1 MNLGAYIFKFTK
13 KFLLTALFV
22 GFLLGYI
29 LSMPPMG
36 PTNFAVMSKGFRK
49 QIGEGLAIGAGAGFM
64 DMIYVMISYGG
75 VALVVTVLPASII
88 TFFEEHELAVK
99 LIGALLGSLVVIVY
113 GISIINKKIQ
123 IDNSSHTLSEEIFE
137 DDIKHSEE
145 ILHDREEKFK
155 KLFHVSREKE
165 RNGFFIKNF
174 FTGVLFCLSSITL
187 PASWIAI
194 VGYLKSYRI
203 LDSNFFTGF
212 VFGLSVMIGTVAWF
226 YTLLKILERYTHKLK
241 STTLITI
248 NKTVGILLILLGVY
262 LIVNVLYFAMS

>member
-1 MNLGAYIFKFTK
+1 M
-13 KFLLTALFV
+13 
-22 GFLLGYI
+22 
-29 LSMPPMG
+29 
-36 PTNFAVMSKGFRK
+36 
-49 QIGEGLAIGAGAGFM
+49 
-64 DMIYVMISYGG
+64 MISYGG

-165 RNGFFIKNF
+165 RNGFFIKKF
-174 FTGVLFCLSSITL
+174 FYRSIIL
-187 PASWIAI
+187 PVVNNIACFMD
-194 VGYLKSYRI
+194 SYCW
-203 LDSNFFTGF
+203 LP
-212 VFGLSVMIGTVAWF
+212 
-226 YTLLKILERYTHKLK
+226 
-241 STTLITI
+241 
-248 NKTVGILLILLGVY
+248 
-262 LIVNVLYFAMS
+262 